1 MFPWLLIVLMSVFME
16 PQAIAQGTDAELA
29 GARAYLRISE
39 RVGTAG
45 QITYDEIEAVKKA
58 GFDIVIN
65 LAPADEERNQLEGYL
80 VTEQGMAYIQI
91 PVSWEEPSQRD
102 LQLFF
107 DVMKANKDRNV
118 FVHCFANMRVSAFV
132 YLYRTLLL
140 GEAENVAR
148 ADLAKI
154 WDPATQ
160 PQWVAFIEE
169 ARKAAG
175 SRSST
180 QAPYSPG
187 SNCICLLEPGSM
199 TPRPSALAQQKCA

>member
-1 MFPWLLIVLMSVFME
+1 MFPWLLIVLVSVFME

-80 VTEQGMAYIQI
+80 DTEQGMAYVQI

-175 SRSST
+175 SR
-180 QAPYSPG
+180 
-187 SNCICLLEPGSM
+187 
-199 TPRPSALAQQKCA
+199 

>member
-1 MFPWLLIVLMSVFME
+1 METNMFPWLLIVLVSVFME
-16 PQAIAQGTDAELA
+16 PQAITQGTDAELA

-80 VTEQGMAYIQI
+80 VTEQGMAYVQI

-175 SRSST
+175 SR
-180 QAPYSPG
+180 
-187 SNCICLLEPGSM
+187 
-199 TPRPSALAQQKCA
+199 

>member
-1 MFPWLLIVLMSVFME
+1 MFPWLLIVLVSAFME
-16 PQAIAQGTDAELA
+16 PQAIAQGTDAELE

-39 RVGTAG
+39 RLGTAG
-45 QITYDEIEAVKKA
+45 QITYDEIAAVKKA
-58 GFDIVIN
+58 GYDLDRN
-65 LAPADEERNQLEGYL
+65 LAPADQERNPLEGYL
-80 VTEQGMAYIQI
+80 VTEQGMAYVQI
-91 PVSWEEPSQRD
+91 PVSWEDPSQRD

-107 DVMKANKDRNV
+107 DVMEANKDRQV

-140 GEAENVAR
+140 GESEDIAR

-154 WDPATQ
+154 WDPATR

-175 SRSST
+175 SR
-180 QAPYSPG
+180 
-187 SNCICLLEPGSM
+187 
-199 TPRPSALAQQKCA
+199 

>member
-1 MFPWLLIVLMSVFME
+1 MFPWLLIVLVSVFME

-45 QITYDEIEAVKKA
+45 QSTYDEIEAVKKA

-80 VTEQGMAYIQI
+80 VTEQGMAYVQI

-175 SRSST
+175 SR
-180 QAPYSPG
+180 
-187 SNCICLLEPGSM
+187 
-199 TPRPSALAQQKCA
+199 

>member
-1 MFPWLLIVLMSVFME
+1 MFPWLLIVLVSVFME

-39 RVGTAG
+39 HVGTAG

-80 VTEQGMAYIQI
+80 VTEQGMAYVQI

-175 SRSST
+175 SR
-180 QAPYSPG
+180 
-187 SNCICLLEPGSM
+187 
-199 TPRPSALAQQKCA
+199 

>member
-1 MFPWLLIVLMSVFME
+1 METNMFPWLLIVFVSIFME

-80 VTEQGMAYIQI
+80 VTEQGMAYVQI

-175 SRSST
+175 SR
-180 QAPYSPG
+180 
-187 SNCICLLEPGSM
+187 
-199 TPRPSALAQQKCA
+199 

>member
-1 MFPWLLIVLMSVFME
+1 MFSWLLIVFFFVAIE
-16 PQAIAQGTDAELA
+16 PQAVAQETDAGLA

-39 RVGTAG
+39 YLGTAG

-58 GFDIVIN
+58 GFDIVVN

-80 VTEQGMAYIQI
+80 VTKQGMAYVQI

-107 DVMKANKDRNV
+107 DVMKANEDRQV

-140 GEAENVAR
+140 GEPEDRAR

-154 WDPATQ
+154 WDPAIQ
-160 PQWVAFIEE
+160 PQWAAFIEE

-175 SRSST
+175 SR
-180 QAPYSPG
+180 
-187 SNCICLLEPGSM
+187 
-199 TPRPSALAQQKCA
+199 

>member
-1 MFPWLLIVLMSVFME
+1 MFPWLLIVLVSVFME

-80 VTEQGMAYIQI
+80 VTEQGMAYVQI

-107 DVMKANKDRNV
+107 DVMKANIDRNV

-175 SRSST
+175 SR
-180 QAPYSPG
+180 
-187 SNCICLLEPGSM
+187 
-199 TPRPSALAQQKCA
+199 

>member
-1 MFPWLLIVLMSVFME
+1 MFPWLLIVLVSVFME

-80 VTEQGMAYIQI
+80 VTEQGMAYVQI

-118 FVHCFANMRVSAFV
+118 FVHCFANMRVSSFV

-175 SRSST
+175 SR
-180 QAPYSPG
+180 
-187 SNCICLLEPGSM
+187 
-199 TPRPSALAQQKCA
+199 

>member
-1 MFPWLLIVLMSVFME
+1 METNMFPWLLIILVSVFME

-80 VTEQGMAYIQI
+80 VTEQGMAYVQI

-107 DVMKANKDRNV
+107 DVMKANKDRNA

-175 SRSST
+175 SH
-180 QAPYSPG
+180 
-187 SNCICLLEPGSM
+187 
-199 TPRPSALAQQKCA
+199 

>member
-1 MFPWLLIVLMSVFME
+1 MFPWLLIVLVSVFME

-80 VTEQGMAYIQI
+80 VAEQGMAYVQI

-175 SRSST
+175 SR
-180 QAPYSPG
+180 
-187 SNCICLLEPGSM
+187 
-199 TPRPSALAQQKCA
+199 

>member
-1 MFPWLLIVLMSVFME
+1 MFPWLLIVLVSVFME

-80 VTEQGMAYIQI
+80 VTEQGMAYVQI

-160 PQWVAFIEE
+160 PQWVAFLEE

-175 SRSST
+175 AR
-180 QAPYSPG
+180 
-187 SNCICLLEPGSM
+187 
-199 TPRPSALAQQKCA
+199 